1 MQEKTTFQKT
11 SLQKIMHKKMK
22 HKKTMH
28 KKVMKKKA
36 TVFQKIKHRYEYMGI
51 KNKTLLQ
58 VFAVV
63 IFFMLI
69 FIGMFLFIF
78 TKKIE
83 SDNVT
88 YSRQLLQNANKR
100 LENYFDEI
108 ASIANEANYNYYL
121 QNYLI
126 AEKDN
131 AEGYSN
137 LTNAKSMQDYEMS
150 SKVFNSSLNSRTD
163 VTSLMIFGKKSLLL
177 HKSIYEFWS
186 VVQDYASYSWYQ
198 KALESPNTSVIT
210 GPMQHEFLKDNT
222 EQTISLSRRISSY
235 EDGSFLGVILIDLNL
250 NKIAEI
256 FESFYATGEG
266 TLCILNDQGQI
277 VYPMNYNKIT
287 PQLLEK
293 MNSMEKDN
301 FIARIDQEEY
311 QVVTATFEKA
321 DWKVLSLTSTG
332 QLKESMYDTLGIV
345 IAAIVLVMVIL
356 GVALSRILT
365 GVVNPI
371 LRLKGHIDLADEG
384 HLSERAEVLNHNE
397 TGALSKSFNKMLDRI
412 ENLMGEVVN
421 EQEEKRKYELQAL
434 QAQINPHFLYNTL
447 DSIIWM
453 AEAKNSDV
461 VPMTEALA
469 KLFRIS
475 LNKGNEFIRI
485 EDEME
490 HVRNYLVIQSMRYT
504 DKFTYHIE
512 INDEVRYCKTIKLI
526 VQPIV
531 ENSIYHGIKKKRGK
545 GRIDILACRKNE
557 KLCIR
562 VRDDG
567 NGMNEETCQAI
578 LTKDSKFENTSGSGI
593 GVKNV
598 NERIQLYFGKEYGL
612 RYTSALGEGTTAE
625 LILPVIEE
633 TIG

>member
-1 MQEKTTFQKT
+1 MQEKTTMIK
-11 SLQKIMHKKMK
+11 
-22 HKKTMH
+22 
-28 KKVMKKKA
+28 
-36 TVFQKIKHRYEYMGI
+36 KIKHRYDYMGI

-58 VFAVV
+58 VFVVV

-186 VVQDYASYSWYQ
+186 VVQDYDSYPWYQ
-198 KALESPNTSVIT
+198 KAIETPNTSVIT
-210 GPMQHEFLKDNT
+210 GPMRHEFVKVNM

-256 FESFYATGEG
+256 FESFYANGEG
-266 TLCILNDQGQI
+266 ALCILNDQGQI
-277 VYPMNYNKIT
+277 VYPMNYDKVT

-293 MNSMEKDN
+293 LNSSAKDN

-311 QVVTATFEKA
+311 QVVAATFEKA
-321 DWKVLSLTSTG
+321 DWKVLSITSTG
-332 QLKESMYDTLGIV
+332 KLKESMYDTLGIV

-356 GVALSRILT
+356 GVALSRILK

-512 INDEVRYCKTIKLI
+512 IKDEVRYCKTIKLI

-545 GRIDILACRKNE
+545 GRIDILAYREKE

-562 VRDDG
+562 IQDDG
-567 NGMNEETCQAI
+567 NGMNEETCRAI
-578 LTKDSKFENTSGSGI
+578 LTKDSKFENSSGSGI

-612 RYTSALGEGTTAE
+612 RYTSVLGEGTTAE
-625 LILPVIEE
+625 LVLPVIEE

>member
-1 MQEKTTFQKT
+1 MQEKTTMIK
-11 SLQKIMHKKMK
+11 
-22 HKKTMH
+22 
-28 KKVMKKKA
+28 
-36 TVFQKIKHRYEYMGI
+36 KIKHRYDYMGI

-58 VFAVV
+58 VFVVV

-83 SDNVT
+83 SDNET

-186 VVQDYASYSWYQ
+186 VVQDYDSYPWYQ
-198 KALESPNTSVIT
+198 KAIETPNTSVIT
-210 GPMQHEFLKDNT
+210 GPMRHEFLKDNT

-256 FESFYATGEG
+256 FESFYANGEG
-266 TLCILNDQGQI
+266 ALCILNDQGQI
-277 VYPMNYNKIT
+277 VYPMNYDKVT

-293 MNSMEKDN
+293 LNSSAKDN

-311 QVVTATFEKA
+311 QVVAATFEKA
-321 DWKVLSLTSTG
+321 DWKVLSITSTG
-332 QLKESMYDTLGIV
+332 KLKESMYDTLGIV

-356 GVALSRILT
+356 GVALSRILK

-384 HLSERAEVLNHNE
+384 HLTERAEVLNHNE

-512 INDEVRYCKTIKLI
+512 IKDEVRYCKTIKLI

-545 GRIDILACRKNE
+545 GRIDILAYREKE

-562 VRDDG
+562 IQDDG
-567 NGMNEETCQAI
+567 NGMNEETCRAI
-578 LTKDSKFENTSGSGI
+578 LTKDSKFENSSGSGI

-612 RYTSALGEGTTAE
+612 RYTSVLGEGTTAE
-625 LILPVIEE
+625 LVLPVIEE

>member
-1 MQEKTTFQKT
+1 MIK
-11 SLQKIMHKKMK
+11 
-22 HKKTMH
+22 
-28 KKVMKKKA
+28 
-36 TVFQKIKHRYEYMGI
+36 KIKHRYDYMGI

-58 VFAVV
+58 VFVVV

-186 VVQDYASYSWYQ
+186 VVQEYDSYPWYQ
-198 KALESPNTSVIT
+198 KAIETPNTSVIT
-210 GPMQHEFLKDNT
+210 GPMRHEFLKDNT

-256 FESFYATGEG
+256 FESFYANGEG
-266 TLCILNDQGQI
+266 ALCILNDQGQI
-277 VYPMNYNKIT
+277 VYPMNYDKVT

-293 MNSMEKDN
+293 LNSSAKDN

-311 QVVTATFEKA
+311 QVVAATFEKA
-321 DWKVLSLTSTG
+321 DWKVLSITSTG
-332 QLKESMYDTLGIV
+332 KLKESMYDTLGIV

-356 GVALSRILT
+356 GVALSRILK

-512 INDEVRYCKTIKLI
+512 IKDEVRYCKTIKLI

-545 GRIDILACRKNE
+545 GRIDILAYREKE

-562 VRDDG
+562 IQDDG
-567 NGMNEETCQAI
+567 NGMNEEICRAI
-578 LTKDSKFENTSGSGI
+578 LTKDSKFENSSGSGI

-612 RYTSALGEGTTAE
+612 RYTSVLGEGTTAE
-625 LILPVIEE
+625 LVLPVIEE

>member
-1 MQEKTTFQKT
+1 MQEKTIF
-11 SLQKIMHKKMK
+11 
-22 HKKTMH
+22 KKTIF
-28 KKVMKKKA
+28 KKSTLKKT
-36 TVFQKIKHRYEYMGI
+36 TVLKKIRHRYEYMGI

-83 SDNVT
+83 ADNVT

-100 LENYFDEI
+100 LENYFDEV

-186 VVQDYASYSWYQ
+186 VVQDYDSYPWYQ
-198 KALESPNTSVIT
+198 KAIESPNTSVIT
-210 GPMQHEFLKDNT
+210 GPMRHEFLKDNT

-235 EDGSFLGVILIDLNL
+235 IDGSFLGVILIDLNL

-256 FESFYATGEG
+256 FESFYANGEG

-277 VYPMNYNKIT
+277 VYPMNYDKIT

-293 MNSMEKDN
+293 LNNSEKDN

-311 QVVTATFEKA
+311 QVVAATFEKA

-384 HLSERAEVLNHNE
+384 HLSERAKVLNHNE

-453 AEAKNSDV
+453 AEAKNPDV

-545 GRIDILACRKNE
+545 GRIDILACRKDE

-578 LTKDSKFENTSGSGI
+578 LTKDSKFENSSGSGI

-612 RYTSALGEGTTAE
+612 CYTSVLGEGTTAE
-625 LILPVIEE
+625 LILPIMED

>member
-1 MQEKTTFQKT
+1 MQEKTTMIK
-11 SLQKIMHKKMK
+11 
-22 HKKTMH
+22 
-28 KKVMKKKA
+28 
-36 TVFQKIKHRYEYMGI
+36 KIKHRYDYMGI

-58 VFAVV
+58 VFVVV

-186 VVQDYASYSWYQ
+186 VVQDYDSYPWYQ
-198 KALESPNTSVIT
+198 KAIETPNTSVIT
-210 GPMQHEFLKDNT
+210 GPMRHEFLKDNT

-256 FESFYATGEG
+256 FESFYANGEG
-266 TLCILNDQGQI
+266 ALCILNDQGQI
-277 VYPMNYNKIT
+277 VYPMNYDKVT

-293 MNSMEKDN
+293 LNSSAKDN

-311 QVVTATFEKA
+311 QVVAANFEKA
-321 DWKVLSLTSTG
+321 DWKVLSITSTG
-332 QLKESMYDTLGIV
+332 KLKESMYDTLGIV

-356 GVALSRILT
+356 GVALSRILK

-384 HLSERAEVLNHNE
+384 HLTERAEVLNHNE

-512 INDEVRYCKTIKLI
+512 IKDEVRYCKTIKLI

-545 GRIDILACRKNE
+545 GRIDILAYREKE

-562 VRDDG
+562 IQDDG
-567 NGMNEETCQAI
+567 NGMNEETCRAI
-578 LTKDSKFENTSGSGI
+578 LTKDSKFENSSGSGI

-612 RYTSALGEGTTAE
+612 RYTSVLGEGTTAE
-625 LILPVIEE
+625 LVLPVIEE

>member
-1 MQEKTTFQKT
+1 MIK
-11 SLQKIMHKKMK
+11 
-22 HKKTMH
+22 
-28 KKVMKKKA
+28 
-36 TVFQKIKHRYEYMGI
+36 KIKHRYDYMGI

-58 VFAVV
+58 VFVVV

-186 VVQDYASYSWYQ
+186 VVQDYDSYPWYQ
-198 KALESPNTSVIT
+198 KAIETPNTSVIT
-210 GPMQHEFLKDNT
+210 GPMRHEFLKDNT

-256 FESFYATGEG
+256 FESFYANGEG
-266 TLCILNDQGQI
+266 ALCILNDQGQI
-277 VYPMNYNKIT
+277 VYPMNYDKVT

-293 MNSMEKDN
+293 LNSSAKDN

-311 QVVTATFEKA
+311 QVVAATFEKA
-321 DWKVLSLTSTG
+321 DWKVLSITSTG
-332 QLKESMYDTLGIV
+332 KLKESMYDTLGIV

-356 GVALSRILT
+356 GVALSRILK

-512 INDEVRYCKTIKLI
+512 IKDEVRYCKTIKLI

-545 GRIDILACRKNE
+545 GRIDILAYREKE

-562 VRDDG
+562 IQDDG
-567 NGMNEETCQAI
+567 NGMNEETCRAI
-578 LTKDSKFENTSGSGI
+578 LTKDSKFENSSGSGI

-612 RYTSALGEGTTAE
+612 RYTSVLGEGTTAE
-625 LILPVIEE
+625 LVLPVIEE

>member
-1 MQEKTTFQKT
+1 MQEKTTMIK
-11 SLQKIMHKKMK
+11 
-22 HKKTMH
+22 
-28 KKVMKKKA
+28 
-36 TVFQKIKHRYEYMGI
+36 KIKHRYDYMGI

-58 VFAVV
+58 VFVVV

-186 VVQDYASYSWYQ
+186 VVQDYDSYPWYQ
-198 KALESPNTSVIT
+198 KAIETPNTSVIT
-210 GPMQHEFLKDNT
+210 GPMRHEFLKDNT

-256 FESFYATGEG
+256 FESFYANGEG
-266 TLCILNDQGQI
+266 ALCILNDQGQI
-277 VYPMNYNKIT
+277 VYPMNYDKVT

-293 MNSMEKDN
+293 LNSSAKDN

-311 QVVTATFEKA
+311 QVVAATFEKA
-321 DWKVLSLTSTG
+321 DWKVLSITSTG
-332 QLKESMYDTLGIV
+332 KLKESMYDTLGIV

-356 GVALSRILT
+356 GVALSRILK

-512 INDEVRYCKTIKLI
+512 IKDEVRYCKTIKLI

-545 GRIDILACRKNE
+545 GRIDILAYREKE

-562 VRDDG
+562 IQDDG
-567 NGMNEETCQAI
+567 NGMNEETCRAI
-578 LTKDSKFENTSGSGI
+578 LTKDSKFENSSGSGI

-612 RYTSALGEGTTAE
+612 RYTSVLGEGTTAE
-625 LILPVIEE
+625 LVLPVIEE

>member
-1 MQEKTTFQKT
+1 MQEKTIF
-11 SLQKIMHKKMK
+11 KKK
-22 HKKTMH
+22 RFKRSTLKKTTVL
-28 KKVMKKKA
+28 KK
-36 TVFQKIKHRYEYMGI
+36 IRHRYEYMGI

-83 SDNVT
+83 ADNVT

-186 VVQDYASYSWYQ
+186 VVQDYDSYPWYQ
-198 KALESPNTSVIT
+198 KAIESPNTSVIT
-210 GPMQHEFLKDNT
+210 GPMRHEFLKDNT

-235 EDGSFLGVILIDLNL
+235 IDGSFLGVILIDLNL

-256 FESFYATGEG
+256 FESFYANGEG

-277 VYPMNYNKIT
+277 VYPMNYDKIT

-293 MNSMEKDN
+293 LNNSEKDN
-301 FIARIDQEEY
+301 FIARIDQEEF

-384 HLSERAEVLNHNE
+384 HLSERAKVLNHNE

-453 AEAKNSDV
+453 AEAKNPDV

-545 GRIDILACRKNE
+545 GRIDILACRKDE

-578 LTKDSKFENTSGSGI
+578 LTKDSKFENSSGSGI

-612 RYTSALGEGTTAE
+612 RYTSVLGEGTTAE
-625 LILPVIEE
+625 LILPIMED

>member
-1 MQEKTTFQKT
+1 MQEKTTMIK
-11 SLQKIMHKKMK
+11 
-22 HKKTMH
+22 
-28 KKVMKKKA
+28 
-36 TVFQKIKHRYEYMGI
+36 KIKHRYDYMGI

-58 VFAVV
+58 VFVVV

-186 VVQDYASYSWYQ
+186 VVQDYDSYPWYQ
-198 KALESPNTSVIT
+198 KAIETSNTSVIT
-210 GPMQHEFLKDNT
+210 GPMRHEFLKDNT

-256 FESFYATGEG
+256 FESFYANGEG
-266 TLCILNDQGQI
+266 ALCILNDQGQI
-277 VYPMNYNKIT
+277 VYPMNYDKVT

-293 MNSMEKDN
+293 LNSSAKDN

-311 QVVTATFEKA
+311 QVVAATFEKA
-321 DWKVLSLTSTG
+321 DWKVLSITSTG
-332 QLKESMYDTLGIV
+332 KLKESMYDTLGIV

-356 GVALSRILT
+356 GVALSRILK

-384 HLSERAEVLNHNE
+384 HLTERAEVLNHNE

-512 INDEVRYCKTIKLI
+512 IKDEVRYCKTIKLI

-545 GRIDILACRKNE
+545 GRIDILAYREKE

-562 VRDDG
+562 IQDDG
-567 NGMNEETCQAI
+567 NGMNEETCRAI
-578 LTKDSKFENTSGSGI
+578 LTKDSKFENSSGSGI

-612 RYTSALGEGTTAE
+612 RYTSVLGEGTTAE
-625 LILPVIEE
+625 LVLPVIEE

>member
-1 MQEKTTFQKT
+1 MQEKTTMIK
-11 SLQKIMHKKMK
+11 
-22 HKKTMH
+22 
-28 KKVMKKKA
+28 
-36 TVFQKIKHRYEYMGI
+36 KIKHRYDYMGI

-58 VFAVV
+58 VFVVV

-186 VVQDYASYSWYQ
+186 VVQDYDSYPWYQ
-198 KALESPNTSVIT
+198 KAIETPNTSVIT
-210 GPMQHEFLKDNT
+210 GPMRHEFLKDNT

-256 FESFYATGEG
+256 FESFYANGEG
-266 TLCILNDQGQI
+266 ALCILNDQGQI
-277 VYPMNYNKIT
+277 VYPMNYDKVT

-293 MNSMEKDN
+293 LNSSAKDN

-311 QVVTATFEKA
+311 QVVAATFEKA
-321 DWKVLSLTSTG
+321 DWKVLSITSTG
-332 QLKESMYDTLGIV
+332 KLKESMYDTLGIV

-356 GVALSRILT
+356 GVALSRILK

-384 HLSERAEVLNHNE
+384 HLTERAEVLNHNE

-512 INDEVRYCKTIKLI
+512 IKDEVRYCKTIKLI

-545 GRIDILACRKNE
+545 GRIDILAYREKE

-562 VRDDG
+562 IQDDG
-567 NGMNEETCQAI
+567 NGMNEETCRAI
-578 LTKDSKFENTSGSGI
+578 LTKDSKFENSSGSGI

-612 RYTSALGEGTTAE
+612 RYTSVLGEGTTEE
-625 LILPVIEE
+625 LVLPVIEE

>member
-1 MQEKTTFQKT
+1 MQEKTIF
-11 SLQKIMHKKMK
+11 KKK
-22 HKKTMH
+22 RFKRSTLKKTTVL
-28 KKVMKKKA
+28 KK
-36 TVFQKIKHRYEYMGI
+36 IRHRYEYMGI

-78 TKKIE
+78 TRKIE
-83 SDNVT
+83 ADNVT

-186 VVQDYASYSWYQ
+186 VVQDYDSYPWYQ
-198 KALESPNTSVIT
+198 KAIESPNTSVIT
-210 GPMQHEFLKDNT
+210 GPMRHEFLKDNT

-235 EDGSFLGVILIDLNL
+235 IDGSFLGVILIDLNL

-256 FESFYATGEG
+256 FESFYANGEG

-277 VYPMNYNKIT
+277 VYPMNYDKIT

-293 MNSMEKDN
+293 LNNSEKDN
-301 FIARIDQEEY
+301 FIARIDQEEF

-321 DWKVLSLTSTG
+321 EWKVLSLTSTG

-384 HLSERAEVLNHNE
+384 HLSERAKVLNHNE

-453 AEAKNSDV
+453 AEAKNPDV

-531 ENSIYHGIKKKRGK
+531 ENSIYHGIKKKRGQ
-545 GRIDILACRKNE
+545 GRIDILACRKDE

-578 LTKDSKFENTSGSGI
+578 LTKDSKFENSSGSGI

-612 RYTSALGEGTTAE
+612 RYTSVLGEGTTAE
-625 LILPVIEE
+625 LILPIMED

>member
-1 MQEKTTFQKT
+1 MIK
-11 SLQKIMHKKMK
+11 
-22 HKKTMH
+22 
-28 KKVMKKKA
+28 
-36 TVFQKIKHRYEYMGI
+36 KIKHRYDYMGI

-58 VFAVV
+58 VFVVV

-186 VVQDYASYSWYQ
+186 VVQEYDSYPWYQ
-198 KALESPNTSVIT
+198 KAIETPNTSVIT
-210 GPMQHEFLKDNT
+210 GPMRHEFLKDNT

-256 FESFYATGEG
+256 FESFYANGEG
-266 TLCILNDQGQI
+266 ALCILNDQGQI
-277 VYPMNYNKIT
+277 VYPMNYDKVT

-293 MNSMEKDN
+293 LNSSAKDN

-311 QVVTATFEKA
+311 QVVAATFEKA
-321 DWKVLSLTSTG
+321 DWKVLSITSTG
-332 QLKESMYDTLGIV
+332 KLKESMYDTLGIV

-356 GVALSRILT
+356 GVALSRILK

-512 INDEVRYCKTIKLI
+512 IKDEVRYCKTIKLI

-545 GRIDILACRKNE
+545 GRIDILAYREKE

-562 VRDDG
+562 IQDDG
-567 NGMNEETCQAI
+567 NGMNEETCRAI
-578 LTKDSKFENTSGSGI
+578 LTKDSKFENSSGSGI

-612 RYTSALGEGTTAE
+612 RYTSVLGEGTTAE
-625 LILPVIEE
+625 LVLPVIEE

>member
-1 MQEKTTFQKT
+1 MQEKTTMIK
-11 SLQKIMHKKMK
+11 
-22 HKKTMH
+22 
-28 KKVMKKKA
+28 
-36 TVFQKIKHRYEYMGI
+36 KIKHRYDYMGI

-58 VFAVV
+58 VFVVV

-186 VVQDYASYSWYQ
+186 VVQDYDSYPWYQ
-198 KALESPNTSVIT
+198 KAIETPNTSVIT
-210 GPMQHEFLKDNT
+210 GPMRHEFLKDNT

-256 FESFYATGEG
+256 FESFYANGEG
-266 TLCILNDQGQI
+266 ALCILNDQGQI
-277 VYPMNYNKIT
+277 VYPMNYDKVT

-293 MNSMEKDN
+293 LNSSAKDN

-311 QVVTATFEKA
+311 QVVAATFEKA
-321 DWKVLSLTSTG
+321 DWKVLSITSTG
-332 QLKESMYDTLGIV
+332 KLKESMYDTLGIV

-356 GVALSRILT
+356 GVALSRILK

-384 HLSERAEVLNHNE
+384 HLTERAEVLNHNE

-512 INDEVRYCKTIKLI
+512 IKDEVRYCKTIKLI

-545 GRIDILACRKNE
+545 GRIDILAYREKE

-562 VRDDG
+562 IQDDG
-567 NGMNEETCQAI
+567 NGMNEETCRAI
-578 LTKDSKFENTSGSGI
+578 LTKDSKFENSSGSGI

-612 RYTSALGEGTTAE
+612 RYTSVLGEGTTAE
-625 LILPVIEE
+625 LVLPVIEE

>member
-1 MQEKTTFQKT
+1 MQEK
-11 SLQKIMHKKMK
+11 I
-22 HKKTMH
+22 TMI
-28 KKVMKKKA
+28 K
-36 TVFQKIKHRYEYMGI
+36 KIKHRYDYMGI

-58 VFAVV
+58 VFVVV

-186 VVQDYASYSWYQ
+186 VVQDYDSYPWYQ
-198 KALESPNTSVIT
+198 KAIETPNTSVIT
-210 GPMQHEFLKDNT
+210 GPMRHEFLKDNT

-256 FESFYATGEG
+256 FESFYANGEG
-266 TLCILNDQGQI
+266 ALCILNDQGQI
-277 VYPMNYNKIT
+277 VYPMNYDKVT

-293 MNSMEKDN
+293 LNSSAKDN

-311 QVVTATFEKA
+311 QVVAATFEKA
-321 DWKVLSLTSTG
+321 DWKVLSITSTG
-332 QLKESMYDTLGIV
+332 KLKESMYDTLGIV

-356 GVALSRILT
+356 GVALSRILK

-512 INDEVRYCKTIKLI
+512 IKDEVRYCKTIKLI

-545 GRIDILACRKNE
+545 GRIDILAYREKE

-562 VRDDG
+562 IQDDG
-567 NGMNEETCQAI
+567 NGMNEETCRAI
-578 LTKDSKFENTSGSGI
+578 LTKDSKFENSSGSGI

-612 RYTSALGEGTTAE
+612 RYSSVLGEGTTAE
-625 LILPVIEE
+625 LVLPVIEE

>member
-1 MQEKTTFQKT
+1 MQEKTIF
-11 SLQKIMHKKMK
+11 KKK
-22 HKKTMH
+22 RFKRSTLKKTTVL
-28 KKVMKKKA
+28 KK
-36 TVFQKIKHRYEYMGI
+36 IRHRYEYMGI

-83 SDNVT
+83 ADNVT

-186 VVQDYASYSWYQ
+186 VVQDYDSYPWYQ
-198 KALESPNTSVIT
+198 KAIESPNTSVIT
-210 GPMQHEFLKDNT
+210 GPMRHEFLKDNT

-235 EDGSFLGVILIDLNL
+235 IDGSFLGVILIDLNL

-256 FESFYATGEG
+256 FESFYANGEG

-277 VYPMNYNKIT
+277 VYPMNYDKIT

-293 MNSMEKDN
+293 LNISEKDN
-301 FIARIDQEEY
+301 FIARIEQEEF

-384 HLSERAEVLNHNE
+384 HLSERAKVLNHNE

-453 AEAKNSDV
+453 AEAKNPDV

-545 GRIDILACRKNE
+545 GRIDILACRKDE

-578 LTKDSKFENTSGSGI
+578 LTKDSKFENSSGSGI

-612 RYTSALGEGTTAE
+612 RYTSVLGEGTTAE
-625 LILPVIEE
+625 LILPIMED

>member
-1 MQEKTTFQKT
+1 MQEKTTMIK
-11 SLQKIMHKKMK
+11 
-22 HKKTMH
+22 
-28 KKVMKKKA
+28 
-36 TVFQKIKHRYEYMGI
+36 KIKHRYDYMGI

-58 VFAVV
+58 VFVVV

-186 VVQDYASYSWYQ
+186 VVQEYDSYPWYQ
-198 KALESPNTSVIT
+198 KAIETPNTSVIT
-210 GPMQHEFLKDNT
+210 GPMRHEFLKDNT

-256 FESFYATGEG
+256 FESFYANGEG
-266 TLCILNDQGQI
+266 ALCILNDQGQI
-277 VYPMNYNKIT
+277 VYPMNYDKVT

-293 MNSMEKDN
+293 LNSSAKDN

-311 QVVTATFEKA
+311 QVVAATFEKA
-321 DWKVLSLTSTG
+321 DWKVLSITSTG
-332 QLKESMYDTLGIV
+332 KLKESMYDTLGIV

-356 GVALSRILT
+356 GVALSRILK

-512 INDEVRYCKTIKLI
+512 IKDEVRYCKTIKLI

-545 GRIDILACRKNE
+545 GRIDILAYREKE

-562 VRDDG
+562 IQDDG
-567 NGMNEETCQAI
+567 NGMNEETCRAI
-578 LTKDSKFENTSGSGI
+578 LTKDSKFENSSGSGI

-612 RYTSALGEGTTAE
+612 RYTSVLGEGTTAE
-625 LILPVIEE
+625 LVLPVIEE

>member
-1 MQEKTTFQKT
+1 MQEKTT
-11 SLQKIMHKKMK
+11 
-22 HKKTMH
+22 
-28 KKVMKKKA
+28 
-36 TVFQKIKHRYEYMGI
+36 FQKIKHRYEYMGI

-266 TLCILNDQGQI
+266 DLCILNDQGEI

-384 HLSERAEVLNHNE
+384 HLSERAEILNHNE

-504 DKFTYHIE
+504 DKFTYHME

-612 RYTSALGEGTTAE
+612 RYTSVLGEGTTAE

>member
-1 MQEKTTFQKT
+1 MQEKTTMIK
-11 SLQKIMHKKMK
+11 
-22 HKKTMH
+22 
-28 KKVMKKKA
+28 
-36 TVFQKIKHRYEYMGI
+36 KIKHRYDYMGI

-58 VFAVV
+58 VFVVV

-186 VVQDYASYSWYQ
+186 VVQEYDSYPWYQ
-198 KALESPNTSVIT
+198 KAIETPNTSVIT
-210 GPMQHEFLKDNT
+210 GPMRHEFLKDNT

-256 FESFYATGEG
+256 FESFYANGEG
-266 TLCILNDQGQI
+266 ALCILNDQGQI
-277 VYPMNYNKIT
+277 VYPMNYDKVT

-293 MNSMEKDN
+293 LNSSAKDN

-311 QVVTATFEKA
+311 QVVAATFEKA
-321 DWKVLSLTSTG
+321 DWKVLSITSTG
-332 QLKESMYDTLGIV
+332 KLKESMYDTLGIV

-356 GVALSRILT
+356 GVALSRILK

-384 HLSERAEVLNHNE
+384 HLTERAEVLNHNE

-512 INDEVRYCKTIKLI
+512 IKDEVRYCKTIKLI

-545 GRIDILACRKNE
+545 GRIDILAYREKE

-562 VRDDG
+562 IQDDG
-567 NGMNEETCQAI
+567 NGMNEETCRAI
-578 LTKDSKFENTSGSGI
+578 LTKDSKFENSSGSGI

-612 RYTSALGEGTTAE
+612 RYTSVLGEGTTAE
-625 LILPVIEE
+625 LVLPVIEE

>member
-1 MQEKTTFQKT
+1 MQEKTTMIK
-11 SLQKIMHKKMK
+11 
-22 HKKTMH
+22 
-28 KKVMKKKA
+28 
-36 TVFQKIKHRYEYMGI
+36 KIKHRYDYMGI

-58 VFAVV
+58 VFVVV

-186 VVQDYASYSWYQ
+186 VVQDYDSYPWYQ
-198 KALESPNTSVIT
+198 KAIETPNTSVIT
-210 GPMQHEFLKDNT
+210 GPMRHEFLKDNT

-256 FESFYATGEG
+256 FESFYANGEG
-266 TLCILNDQGQI
+266 ALCILNDQGQI
-277 VYPMNYNKIT
+277 VYPMNYDKVT

-293 MNSMEKDN
+293 LNSSAKDN

-311 QVVTATFEKA
+311 QVVAATFEKA
-321 DWKVLSLTSTG
+321 DWKVLSITSTG
-332 QLKESMYDTLGIV
+332 KLKESMYDTLGIV

-356 GVALSRILT
+356 GIALSRILK

-512 INDEVRYCKTIKLI
+512 IKDEVRYCKTIKLI

-545 GRIDILACRKNE
+545 GRIDILAYREKE

-562 VRDDG
+562 IQDDG
-567 NGMNEETCQAI
+567 NGMNEETCRAI
-578 LTKDSKFENTSGSGI
+578 LTKDSKFENSSGSGI

-612 RYTSALGEGTTAE
+612 RYTSVLGEGTTAE
-625 LILPVIEE
+625 LVLPVIEE

>member
-11 SLQKIMHKKMK
+11 SLQKIMNKNIK

-28 KKVMKKKA
+28 KKE

-384 HLSERAEVLNHNE
+384 HLSERAEILNHNE

>member
-1 MQEKTTFQKT
+1 MQENTT
-11 SLQKIMHKKMK
+11 
-22 HKKTMH
+22 
-28 KKVMKKKA
+28 
-36 TVFQKIKHRYEYMGI
+36 FQKIKHRYEYMGI

-384 HLSERAEVLNHNE
+384 HLSERAEILNHNE
-397 TGALSKSFNKMLDRI
+397 AGALSKSFNKMLDRI

-612 RYTSALGEGTTAE
+612 RYTSVLGEGTTAE

>member
-1 MQEKTTFQKT
+1 MIK
-11 SLQKIMHKKMK
+11 
-22 HKKTMH
+22 
-28 KKVMKKKA
+28 
-36 TVFQKIKHRYEYMGI
+36 KIKHRYDYMGI

-58 VFAVV
+58 VFVVV

-186 VVQDYASYSWYQ
+186 VVQDYDSYPWYQ
-198 KALESPNTSVIT
+198 KAIETPNTSVIT
-210 GPMQHEFLKDNT
+210 GPMRHEFLKDNT

-256 FESFYATGEG
+256 FESFYANGEG
-266 TLCILNDQGQI
+266 ALCILNDQGQI
-277 VYPMNYNKIT
+277 VYPMNYDKVT

-293 MNSMEKDN
+293 LNSSAKDN

-311 QVVTATFEKA
+311 QVVAATFEKA
-321 DWKVLSLTSTG
+321 DWKVLSITSTG
-332 QLKESMYDTLGIV
+332 KLKESMYDTLGIV

-356 GVALSRILT
+356 GVALSRILK

-384 HLSERAEVLNHNE
+384 HLTERAEVLNHNE

-512 INDEVRYCKTIKLI
+512 IKDEVRYCKTIKLI

-545 GRIDILACRKNE
+545 GRIDILAYREKE

-562 VRDDG
+562 IQDDG
-567 NGMNEETCQAI
+567 NGMNEETCRAI
-578 LTKDSKFENTSGSGI
+578 LTKDSKFENSSGSGI

-612 RYTSALGEGTTAE
+612 RYTSVLGEGTTAE
-625 LILPVIEE
+625 LVLPVIEE

>member
-1 MQEKTTFQKT
+1 MQEKKRF
-11 SLQKIMHKKMK
+11 KKK
-22 HKKTMH
+22 RFKKSTLKKTTVL
-28 KKVMKKKA
+28 KK
-36 TVFQKIKHRYEYMGI
+36 IRHRYEYMGI

-78 TKKIE
+78 TRKIE
-83 SDNVT
+83 ADNVT

-186 VVQDYASYSWYQ
+186 VVQDYDSYPWYQ
-198 KALESPNTSVIT
+198 KAIESPNTSVIT
-210 GPMQHEFLKDNT
+210 GPMRHEFLKDNT

-235 EDGSFLGVILIDLNL
+235 IDGSFLGVILIDLNL

-256 FESFYATGEG
+256 FESFYANGEG

-277 VYPMNYNKIT
+277 VYPMNYDKIT

-293 MNSMEKDN
+293 LNNSEKDN
-301 FIARIDQEEY
+301 FIARIDQEEF

-384 HLSERAEVLNHNE
+384 HLSERAKVLNHNE

-453 AEAKNSDV
+453 AEAKNPDV

-545 GRIDILACRKNE
+545 GRIDILACRKDE

-578 LTKDSKFENTSGSGI
+578 LTKDSKFENSSGSGI

-612 RYTSALGEGTTAE
+612 RYTSVLGEGTTAE
-625 LILPVIEE
+625 LILPIMED

>member
-1 MQEKTTFQKT
+1 MQEKTTMIK
-11 SLQKIMHKKMK
+11 
-22 HKKTMH
+22 
-28 KKVMKKKA
+28 
-36 TVFQKIKHRYEYMGI
+36 KIKHRYDYMGI

-58 VFAVV
+58 VFVVV

-186 VVQDYASYSWYQ
+186 VVQEYDSYPWYQ
-198 KALESPNTSVIT
+198 KAIETPNTSVIT
-210 GPMQHEFLKDNT
+210 GPMRHEFLKDNT

-256 FESFYATGEG
+256 FESFYANGEG
-266 TLCILNDQGQI
+266 ALCILNDQGQI
-277 VYPMNYNKIT
+277 VYPMNYDKVT

-293 MNSMEKDN
+293 LNSSAKDN

-311 QVVTATFEKA
+311 QVVAATFEKA
-321 DWKVLSLTSTG
+321 DWKVLSITSTG
-332 QLKESMYDTLGIV
+332 KLKASMYDTLGIV

-356 GVALSRILT
+356 GVALSRILK

-384 HLSERAEVLNHNE
+384 HLTERAEVLNHNE

-512 INDEVRYCKTIKLI
+512 IKDEVRYCKTIKLI

-545 GRIDILACRKNE
+545 GRIDILAYREKE

-562 VRDDG
+562 IQDDG
-567 NGMNEETCQAI
+567 NGMNEETCRAI
-578 LTKDSKFENTSGSGI
+578 LTKDSKFENSSGSGI

-612 RYTSALGEGTTAE
+612 RYTSVLGEGTTAE
-625 LILPVIEE
+625 LVLPVIEE

>member
-1 MQEKTTFQKT
+1 MQEKTIF
-11 SLQKIMHKKMK
+11 
-22 HKKTMH
+22 KKTIF
-28 KKVMKKKA
+28 KKSTLKKT
-36 TVFQKIKHRYEYMGI
+36 TVLKKIRHRYEYMGI

-83 SDNVT
+83 ADNVT

-100 LENYFDEI
+100 LENYFDEV

-186 VVQDYASYSWYQ
+186 VVQDYDSYPWYQ
-198 KALESPNTSVIT
+198 KAIESPNTSVIT
-210 GPMQHEFLKDNT
+210 GPMRHEFLKDNT

-235 EDGSFLGVILIDLNL
+235 IDGSFLGVILIDLNL

-256 FESFYATGEG
+256 FESFYANGEG

-293 MNSMEKDN
+293 LNNSEKDN

-311 QVVTATFEKA
+311 QVVAATFEKA

-384 HLSERAEVLNHNE
+384 HLSERAKVLNHNE

-453 AEAKNSDV
+453 AEAKNPDV

-545 GRIDILACRKNE
+545 GRIDILACRKDE

-578 LTKDSKFENTSGSGI
+578 LTKDSKFENSSGSGI

-612 RYTSALGEGTTAE
+612 CYTSVLGEGTTAE
-625 LILPVIEE
+625 LILPIMED

>member
-1 MQEKTTFQKT
+1 MQEKTIF
-11 SLQKIMHKKMK
+11 KKK
-22 HKKTMH
+22 RFKRSTLKKTTVL
-28 KKVMKKKA
+28 KK
-36 TVFQKIKHRYEYMGI
+36 IRHRYEYMGI

-78 TKKIE
+78 TRKIE
-83 SDNVT
+83 ADNVT

-186 VVQDYASYSWYQ
+186 VVQDYDSYPWYQ
-198 KALESPNTSVIT
+198 KAIESPNTSVIT
-210 GPMQHEFLKDNT
+210 GPMRHEFLKDNT

-235 EDGSFLGVILIDLNL
+235 IDGSFLGVILIDLNL

-256 FESFYATGEG
+256 FESFYANGEG

-277 VYPMNYNKIT
+277 VYPMNYDKIT

-293 MNSMEKDN
+293 LNNSEKDN
-301 FIARIDQEEY
+301 FIARIDQEEF

-384 HLSERAEVLNHNE
+384 HLSERAKVLNHNE

-453 AEAKNSDV
+453 AEAKNPDV

-545 GRIDILACRKNE
+545 GRIDILACRKDE

-578 LTKDSKFENTSGSGI
+578 LTKDSKFENSSGSGI

-612 RYTSALGEGTTAE
+612 RYTSVLGEGTTAE
-625 LILPVIEE
+625 LILPIMED

>member
-1 MQEKTTFQKT
+1 MQEKTIF
-11 SLQKIMHKKMK
+11 KKK
-22 HKKTMH
+22 RFKKSTLKKTTVL
-28 KKVMKKKA
+28 KK
-36 TVFQKIKHRYEYMGI
+36 IRHRYEYMGI

-83 SDNVT
+83 ADNVT

-186 VVQDYASYSWYQ
+186 VVQDYDSYPWYQ
-198 KALESPNTSVIT
+198 KAIESPNTSVIT
-210 GPMQHEFLKDNT
+210 GPMRHEFLKDNT

-235 EDGSFLGVILIDLNL
+235 IDGSFLGVILIDLNL

-256 FESFYATGEG
+256 FESFYANGEG

-277 VYPMNYNKIT
+277 VYPMNYDKIT

-293 MNSMEKDN
+293 LNNSEKDN
-301 FIARIDQEEY
+301 FIARIDQEEF

-384 HLSERAEVLNHNE
+384 HLSERAKVLNHNE

-453 AEAKNSDV
+453 AEAKNPDV

-545 GRIDILACRKNE
+545 GRIDILACRKDE

-578 LTKDSKFENTSGSGI
+578 LTKDSKFENSSGSGI

-612 RYTSALGEGTTAE
+612 RYTSVLGEGTTAE
-625 LILPVIEE
+625 LILPIMED

>member
-1 MQEKTTFQKT
+1 MQEKTTMIK
-11 SLQKIMHKKMK
+11 
-22 HKKTMH
+22 
-28 KKVMKKKA
+28 
-36 TVFQKIKHRYEYMGI
+36 KIKHRYDYMGI

-58 VFAVV
+58 VFVVV

-186 VVQDYASYSWYQ
+186 VVQEYDSYPWYQ
-198 KALESPNTSVIT
+198 KAIETPNTSVIT
-210 GPMQHEFLKDNT
+210 GPMRHEFLKDNT

-256 FESFYATGEG
+256 FESFYANGEG
-266 TLCILNDQGQI
+266 ALCILNDQGQI
-277 VYPMNYNKIT
+277 VYPMNYDKVT

-293 MNSMEKDN
+293 LNSSAKDN

-311 QVVTATFEKA
+311 QVVAATFEKA
-321 DWKVLSLTSTG
+321 DWKVLSITSTG
-332 QLKESMYDTLGIV
+332 KLKESMYDTLGIV

-356 GVALSRILT
+356 GVALSRILK

-512 INDEVRYCKTIKLI
+512 IKDEVRYCKTIKLI

-545 GRIDILACRKNE
+545 GRIDILAYREKE

-562 VRDDG
+562 IQDDG
-567 NGMNEETCQAI
+567 NGMNEEICRAI
-578 LTKDSKFENTSGSGI
+578 LTKDSKFENSSGSGI

-612 RYTSALGEGTTAE
+612 RYTSVLGEGTTAE
-625 LILPVIEE
+625 LVLPVIEE

>member
-1 MQEKTTFQKT
+1 MQEKTTMIK
-11 SLQKIMHKKMK
+11 
-22 HKKTMH
+22 
-28 KKVMKKKA
+28 
-36 TVFQKIKHRYEYMGI
+36 KIKHRYDYMGI

-58 VFAVV
+58 VFVVV

-186 VVQDYASYSWYQ
+186 VVQDYDSYPWYQ
-198 KALESPNTSVIT
+198 KAIETPNTSVIT
-210 GPMQHEFLKDNT
+210 GPMRHEFLKDNT

-256 FESFYATGEG
+256 FESFYANGEG
-266 TLCILNDQGQI
+266 ALCILNDQGQI
-277 VYPMNYNKIT
+277 VYPMNYDKVT

-293 MNSMEKDN
+293 LNSSAKDN

-311 QVVTATFEKA
+311 QVVAATFEKA
-321 DWKVLSLTSTG
+321 DWKVLSITSTG
-332 QLKESMYDTLGIV
+332 KLKESMYDTLGIV

-356 GVALSRILT
+356 GVALSRILK

-384 HLSERAEVLNHNE
+384 HLTERAEVLNHNE

-512 INDEVRYCKTIKLI
+512 IKDEVRYCKTIKLI

-545 GRIDILACRKNE
+545 GRIDILAYWEKE

-562 VRDDG
+562 IQDDG
-567 NGMNEETCQAI
+567 NGMNEETCRAI
-578 LTKDSKFENTSGSGI
+578 LTKDSKFENSSGSGI

-612 RYTSALGEGTTAE
+612 RYTSVLGEGTTAE
-625 LILPVIEE
+625 LVLPVIEE

>member
-1 MQEKTTFQKT
+1 MQEK
-11 SLQKIMHKKMK
+11 
-22 HKKTMH
+22 
-28 KKVMKKKA
+28 KKVLN
-36 TVFQKIKHRYEYMGI
+36 KIKRRYDYMGI

-63 IFFMLI
+63 ILFMLI

-78 TKKIE
+78 TRKIE
-83 SDNVT
+83 ADNVT

-131 AEGYSN
+131 VEGYSN
-137 LTNAKSMQDYEMS
+137 LTNSKSMQDYEMS
-150 SKVFNSSLNSRTD
+150 SKAFDSSMNSRTD

-177 HKSIYEFWS
+177 HKSIYQFWS
-186 VVQDYASYSWYQ
+186 VVQDYADYQWYQ
-198 KALESPNTSVIT
+198 KALESPNASVIT

-256 FESFYATGEG
+256 FESFYASGEG

-277 VYPMNYNKIT
+277 VYPVNYDKVT
-287 PQLLEK
+287 PQLIAKL
-293 MNSMEKDN
+293 NNTGKDN
-301 FIARIDQEEY
+301 FIARIDQDEY
-311 QVVTATFEKA
+311 QVVSTVFEKA

-332 QLKESMYDTLGIV
+332 KLKESMYDTLAIV
-345 IAAIVLVMVIL
+345 IAAIVLLMVIL
-356 GVALSRILT
+356 AVALSKILT

-384 HLSERAEVLNHNE
+384 RLSERAEVLNHNE

-412 ENLMGEVVN
+412 ENLMGEVVS

-485 EDEME
+485 EDEIE

-504 DKFTYHIE
+504 DKFSYHIE
-512 INDEVRYCKTIKLI
+512 IRDEVRYCKTIKLI
-526 VQPIV
+526 VQPIA

-545 GRIDILACRKNE
+545 GRIDILAYREKD

-562 VRDDG
+562 VQDDG

-578 LTKDSKFENTSGSGI
+578 LTKDSRFENSGGSGI

-612 RYTSALGEGTTAE
+612 RYTSVLGEGTTAE
-625 LILPVIEE
+625 LILPIIEE

>member
-1 MQEKTTFQKT
+1 
-11 SLQKIMHKKMK
+11 
-22 HKKTMH
+22 
-28 KKVMKKKA
+28 
-36 TVFQKIKHRYEYMGI
+36 MGI

-58 VFAVV
+58 VFVVV

-186 VVQDYASYSWYQ
+186 VVQDYDSYPWYQ
-198 KALESPNTSVIT
+198 KAIETPNTSVIT
-210 GPMQHEFLKDNT
+210 GPMRHEFLKDNT

-256 FESFYATGEG
+256 FESFYANGEG
-266 TLCILNDQGQI
+266 ALCILNDQGQI
-277 VYPMNYNKIT
+277 VYPMNYDKVT

-293 MNSMEKDN
+293 LNSSAKDN

-311 QVVTATFEKA
+311 QVVAATFEKA
-321 DWKVLSLTSTG
+321 DWKVLSITSTG
-332 QLKESMYDTLGIV
+332 KLKESMYDTLGIV

-356 GVALSRILT
+356 GVALSRILK

-371 LRLKGHIDLADEG
+371 LRLKGHIDL
-384 HLSERAEVLNHNE
+384 R
-397 TGALSKSFNKMLDRI
+397 M
-412 ENLMGEVVN
+412 
-421 EQEEKRKYELQAL
+421 
-434 QAQINPHFLYNTL
+434 
-447 DSIIWM
+447 
-453 AEAKNSDV
+453 
-461 VPMTEALA
+461 
-469 KLFRIS
+469 
-475 LNKGNEFIRI
+475 KGI
-485 EDEME
+485 
-490 HVRNYLVIQSMRYT
+490 
-504 DKFTYHIE
+504 
-512 INDEVRYCKTIKLI
+512 
-526 VQPIV
+526 
-531 ENSIYHGIKKKRGK
+531 
-545 GRIDILACRKNE
+545 
-557 KLCIR
+557 
-562 VRDDG
+562 
-567 NGMNEETCQAI
+567 
-578 LTKDSKFENTSGSGI
+578 
-593 GVKNV
+593 
-598 NERIQLYFGKEYGL
+598 
-612 RYTSALGEGTTAE
+612 
-625 LILPVIEE
+625 
-633 TIG
+633 

>member
-1 MQEKTTFQKT
+1 MQEKTTMIK
-11 SLQKIMHKKMK
+11 
-22 HKKTMH
+22 
-28 KKVMKKKA
+28 
-36 TVFQKIKHRYEYMGI
+36 KIKHRYDYMGI
-51 KNKTLLQ
+51 KNKTLLE
-58 VFAVV
+58 VFVVV

-186 VVQDYASYSWYQ
+186 VVQEYDSYPWYQ
-198 KALESPNTSVIT
+198 KAIETPNTSVIT
-210 GPMQHEFLKDNT
+210 GPMRHEFLKDNT

-256 FESFYATGEG
+256 FESFYANGEG
-266 TLCILNDQGQI
+266 ALCILNDQGQI
-277 VYPMNYNKIT
+277 VYPMNYDKVT

-293 MNSMEKDN
+293 LNSSAKDN

-311 QVVTATFEKA
+311 QVVAATFEKA
-321 DWKVLSLTSTG
+321 DWKVLSITSTG
-332 QLKESMYDTLGIV
+332 KLKASMYDTLGIV

-356 GVALSRILT
+356 GVALSRILK

-384 HLSERAEVLNHNE
+384 HLTERAEVLNHNE

-512 INDEVRYCKTIKLI
+512 IKDEVRYCKTIKLI

-545 GRIDILACRKNE
+545 GRIDILAYREKE

-562 VRDDG
+562 IQDDG
-567 NGMNEETCQAI
+567 NGMNEETCRAI
-578 LTKDSKFENTSGSGI
+578 LTKDSKFENSSGSGI

-612 RYTSALGEGTTAE
+612 RYTSVLGEGTTAE
-625 LILPVIEE
+625 LVLPVIEE

>member
-1 MQEKTTFQKT
+1 MQEKTIF
-11 SLQKIMHKKMK
+11 KKK
-22 HKKTMH
+22 RFKRSTLKKTTVL
-28 KKVMKKKA
+28 KK
-36 TVFQKIKHRYEYMGI
+36 IRHRYEYMGI

-83 SDNVT
+83 ADNVT

-186 VVQDYASYSWYQ
+186 VVQDYDSYPWYQ
-198 KALESPNTSVIT
+198 KAIESPNTSVIT
-210 GPMQHEFLKDNT
+210 GPMRHEFLKDNT

-235 EDGSFLGVILIDLNL
+235 IDGSFLGVILIDLNL

-256 FESFYATGEG
+256 FESFYANGEG

-277 VYPMNYNKIT
+277 VYPMNYDKIT

-293 MNSMEKDN
+293 LNNSEKDN
-301 FIARIDQEEY
+301 FIARIDQEEF

-384 HLSERAEVLNHNE
+384 HLSERAKVLNHNE

-453 AEAKNSDV
+453 AEAKNPDV

-475 LNKGNEFIRI
+475 LNKGNEFIRV

-545 GRIDILACRKNE
+545 GRIDILACRKDE

-578 LTKDSKFENTSGSGI
+578 LTKDSKFENSSGSGI

-612 RYTSALGEGTTAE
+612 RYTSVLGEGTTAE
-625 LILPVIEE
+625 LILPIMED

>member
-1 MQEKTTFQKT
+1 MQEKTIF
-11 SLQKIMHKKMK
+11 KKK
-22 HKKTMH
+22 RFKRSTLKKTTVL
-28 KKVMKKKA
+28 KK
-36 TVFQKIKHRYEYMGI
+36 IRHRYEYMGI

-83 SDNVT
+83 ADNVT

-186 VVQDYASYSWYQ
+186 VVQDYDSYPWYQ
-198 KALESPNTSVIT
+198 KAIESPNTSVIT
-210 GPMQHEFLKDNT
+210 GPMRHEFLKDNT

-235 EDGSFLGVILIDLNL
+235 IDGSFLGVILIDLNL

-256 FESFYATGEG
+256 FESFYANGEG
-266 TLCILNDQGQI
+266 TMCILNDQGQI
-277 VYPMNYNKIT
+277 VYPMNYDKIT

-293 MNSMEKDN
+293 LNNSEKDN
-301 FIARIDQEEY
+301 FIARIDQEEF

-384 HLSERAEVLNHNE
+384 HLSERAKVLNHNE

-453 AEAKNSDV
+453 AEAKNPDV

-545 GRIDILACRKNE
+545 GRIDILACRKDE

-578 LTKDSKFENTSGSGI
+578 LTKDSKFENSSGSGI

-612 RYTSALGEGTTAE
+612 RYTSVLGEGTTAE
-625 LILPVIEE
+625 LILPIMED

>member
-1 MQEKTTFQKT
+1 MQEKTTMIK
-11 SLQKIMHKKMK
+11 
-22 HKKTMH
+22 
-28 KKVMKKKA
+28 
-36 TVFQKIKHRYEYMGI
+36 KIKHRYDYMGI

-58 VFAVV
+58 VFVVV

-186 VVQDYASYSWYQ
+186 VVQDYDSYPWYQ
-198 KALESPNTSVIT
+198 KAIETPNTSVIT
-210 GPMQHEFLKDNT
+210 GPMRHEFLKDNT

-256 FESFYATGEG
+256 FESFYANGEG
-266 TLCILNDQGQI
+266 ALCILNDQGQI
-277 VYPMNYNKIT
+277 VYPMNYDKVT

-293 MNSMEKDN
+293 LNSSAKDN

-311 QVVTATFEKA
+311 QVVAATFEKA
-321 DWKVLSLTSTG
+321 DWKVLSITSTG
-332 QLKESMYDTLGIV
+332 KLKESMYDTLGIV

-356 GVALSRILT
+356 GVALSRILK

-384 HLSERAEVLNHNE
+384 HLTERAEVLNHNE

-504 DKFTYHIE
+504 DKFAYHIE
-512 INDEVRYCKTIKLI
+512 IKDEVRYCKTIKLI

-545 GRIDILACRKNE
+545 GRIDILAYREKE

-562 VRDDG
+562 IQDDG
-567 NGMNEETCQAI
+567 NGMNEETCRAI
-578 LTKDSKFENTSGSGI
+578 LTKDSKFENSSGSGI

-612 RYTSALGEGTTAE
+612 RYTSVLGEGTTAE
-625 LILPVIEE
+625 LVLPVIEE

>member
-1 MQEKTTFQKT
+1 MQEKTIF
-11 SLQKIMHKKMK
+11 KKK
-22 HKKTMH
+22 RFKKSTLKKTTVL
-28 KKVMKKKA
+28 KK
-36 TVFQKIKHRYEYMGI
+36 IRHRYEYMGI

-83 SDNVT
+83 ADNVT

-186 VVQDYASYSWYQ
+186 VVQDYDSYPWYQ
-198 KALESPNTSVIT
+198 KAIESPNTSVIT
-210 GPMQHEFLKDNT
+210 GPMRHEFLKDNT

-235 EDGSFLGVILIDLNL
+235 IDGSFLGVILIDLNL

-256 FESFYATGEG
+256 FESFYANGEG

-277 VYPMNYNKIT
+277 VYPMNYDKIT

-293 MNSMEKDN
+293 LNNSEKDN

-311 QVVTATFEKA
+311 QVVAATFEKA

-384 HLSERAEVLNHNE
+384 HLSERAKVLNHNE

-453 AEAKNSDV
+453 AEAKNPDV

-545 GRIDILACRKNE
+545 GRIDILACRKDE

-578 LTKDSKFENTSGSGI
+578 LTKDSKFENSSGSGI

-612 RYTSALGEGTTAE
+612 CYTSVLGEGTTAE
-625 LILPVIEE
+625 LILPIMED

>member
-1 MQEKTTFQKT
+1 MQEK
-11 SLQKIMHKKMK
+11 I
-22 HKKTMH
+22 
-28 KKVMKKKA
+28 KVLN
-36 TVFQKIKHRYEYMGI
+36 KIKRRYDYMGI

-63 IFFMLI
+63 ILFMLI

-78 TKKIE
+78 TRKIE
-83 SDNVT
+83 ADNVT

-131 AEGYSN
+131 VEGYSN
-137 LTNAKSMQDYEMS
+137 LTNSKSMQDYEMS
-150 SKVFNSSLNSRTD
+150 SKAFDSSMNSRTD

-177 HKSIYEFWS
+177 HKSIYQFWS
-186 VVQDYASYSWYQ
+186 VVQDYADYQWYQ
-198 KALESPNTSVIT
+198 KALESPNASVIT

-256 FESFYATGEG
+256 FESFYASGEG
-266 TLCILNDQGQI
+266 TLCILNDQGEI
-277 VYPMNYNKIT
+277 VYPVNYDKVT
-287 PQLLEK
+287 PQLIAKL
-293 MNSMEKDN
+293 NSTGKDN
-301 FIARIDQEEY
+301 FIARIDQDEY
-311 QVVTATFEKA
+311 QVVSTVFEKA

-332 QLKESMYDTLGIV
+332 KLKESMYDTLAIV
-345 IAAIVLVMVIL
+345 IAAIVLLMVIL
-356 GVALSRILT
+356 AVALSRILT

-384 HLSERAEVLNHNE
+384 RLSERAEVLNHNE

-412 ENLMGEVVN
+412 ENLMGEVVS

-485 EDEME
+485 EDEIE

-504 DKFTYHIE
+504 DKFSYHIE
-512 INDEVRYCKTIKLI
+512 IRDEVRYCKTIKLI
-526 VQPIV
+526 VQPIA

-545 GRIDILACRKNE
+545 GRIDILAYREKD

-562 VRDDG
+562 VQDDG

-578 LTKDSKFENTSGSGI
+578 LTKDSRFENSGGSGI

-612 RYTSALGEGTTAE
+612 RYTSVLGEGTTAE
-625 LILPVIEE
+625 LILPIIEE